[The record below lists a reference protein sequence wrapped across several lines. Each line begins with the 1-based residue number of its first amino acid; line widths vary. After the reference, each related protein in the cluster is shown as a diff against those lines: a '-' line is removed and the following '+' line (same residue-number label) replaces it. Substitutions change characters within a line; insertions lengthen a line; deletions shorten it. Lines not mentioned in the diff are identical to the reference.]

1 MGGLCRLW
9 GIFYGGDGLNISPI
23 LIIECVT
30 FGKVTIT
37 IDMEYWLNQPDIVD
51 IMAIEN
57 KCTYTGIGP
66 TWAGY

>member
-30 FGKVTIT
+30 FGKVTT
-37 IDMEYWLNQPDIVD
+37 
-51 IMAIEN
+51 
-57 KCTYTGIGP
+57 
-66 TWAGY
+66 